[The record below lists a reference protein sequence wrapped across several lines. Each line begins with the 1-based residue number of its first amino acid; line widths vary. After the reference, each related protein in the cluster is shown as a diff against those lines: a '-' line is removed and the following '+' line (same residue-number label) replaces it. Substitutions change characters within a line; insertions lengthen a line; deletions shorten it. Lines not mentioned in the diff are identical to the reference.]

1 LAAKIT
7 FQRINNESADKR
19 LLGIPQNILM
29 VQKDSLKSFFEN
41 QKLPDSKTSYYTSY
55 NSTYNTYTF
64 TNISSLISYLWKM
77 YSEGKE
83 LDSNWEASHPDWN
96 KMVLVPISYKT
107 TSSSTVPTKVE
118 HDMSLTSTRL
128 VGGANKGIDI
138 SIVYAKFKE

>member
-1 LAAKIT
+1 
-7 FQRINNESADKR
+7 
-19 LLGIPQNILM
+19 
-29 VQKDSLKSFFEN
+29 
-41 QKLPDSKTSYYTSY
+41 
-55 NSTYNTYTF
+55 
-64 TNISSLISYLWKM
+64 M